1 MNKLKEKKWINERQW
16 EYYSIQIHILLSNH
30 IDIPQHHEL
39 IDIYNEYKHM
49 EKDVPIQLQEYI
61 NLNIQDV
68 KSLNHKITYGR
79 PLKDYIKVIMISSVL
94 RRQATGISK
103 INAIDAS
110 IIHNNLNGLKWITKF
125 NKNSK
130 DEINTVKKAVEIIK
144 NDNRKKI
151 LITHYQFISTILDED
166 LNILNRWYLWDNN
179 THPTENHKYFEFY
192 KNMVNKNIKEND
204 VKVIYLLG
212 QDKEIL
218 FRHVENYFTNLCFK
232 NKIVEKNRF
241 SVHEI
246 INCKK

>member
-103 INAIDAS
+103 INAIDAAAKHFKLS
-110 IIHNNLNGLKWITKF
+110 PKVFFEIYDLYSEKAKNLLMVEPDLKGLDK
-125 NKNSK
+125 
-130 DEINTVKKAVEIIK
+130 
-144 NDNRKKI
+144 
-151 LITHYQFISTILDED
+151 
-166 LNILNRWYLWDNN
+166 
-179 THPTENHKYFEFY
+179 
-192 KNMVNKNIKEND
+192 
-204 VKVIYLLG
+204 LLG
-212 QDKEIL
+212 M
-218 FRHVENYFTNLCFK
+218 
-232 NKIVEKNRF
+232 
-241 SVHEI
+241 
-246 INCKK
+246 

>member
-103 INAIDAS
+103 INAIDAAAKHFKLS
-110 IIHNNLNGLKWITKF
+110 PKVFFEAYDLYSEKAKNLLMVEPDLKGLDK
-125 NKNSK
+125 
-130 DEINTVKKAVEIIK
+130 
-144 NDNRKKI
+144 
-151 LITHYQFISTILDED
+151 
-166 LNILNRWYLWDNN
+166 
-179 THPTENHKYFEFY
+179 
-192 KNMVNKNIKEND
+192 
-204 VKVIYLLG
+204 LLG
-212 QDKEIL
+212 I
-218 FRHVENYFTNLCFK
+218 
-232 NKIVEKNRF
+232 
-241 SVHEI
+241 
-246 INCKK
+246 

>member
-103 INAIDAS
+103 INAIDA
-110 IIHNNLNGLKWITKF
+110 
-125 NKNSK
+125 
-130 DEINTVKKAVEIIK
+130 AA
-144 NDNRKKI
+144 
-151 LITHYQFISTILDED
+151 
-166 LNILNRWYLWDNN
+166 
-179 THPTENHKYFEFY
+179 KYFKLSPKVFFEAY
-192 KNMVNKNIKEND
+192 DLYSEKAKNLLMVEPDLKGLDK
-204 VKVIYLLG
+204 LLG
-212 QDKEIL
+212 M
-218 FRHVENYFTNLCFK
+218 
-232 NKIVEKNRF
+232 
-241 SVHEI
+241 
-246 INCKK
+246 